1 MITMQFCIPF
11 LQQAGSTRQLTEL
24 EIGEIVMPRFRLRR
38 EITDR
43 ELTELSKSIAGCG
56 VLQPPL
62 VRKVGGSFELVC
74 GVRRVRAAELAG
86 LRSIPCVVAELDDR
100 QAALA
105 SLTENLRR
113 RELSCFEQ
121 AEAYREILSRFG
133 MTQSSLA
140 MTLGVSQ
147 AAIANKLR
155 LLGLQPEV
163 RDRLCEEGLSE
174 RHARALLT
182 AEPNERIELLER
194 AAAERLTA
202 EGLEKLIAE
211 KKEERKLKRSYQK
224 RASVLS
230 DVRLFV
236 NTIERAV
243 KVMRLSG
250 VNAETERRDSDGY
263 IEYVIRIP
271 EKSAEHR
278 DGSGQAF

>member
-1 MITMQFCIPF
+1 MQFCIPF

-38 EITDR
+38 EITDC

-86 LRSIPCVVAELDDR
+86 LRSILCVVAELDDR

>member
-1 MITMQFCIPF
+1 MQFCIPF

-38 EITDR
+38 EITDC

-62 VRKVGGSFELVC
+62 VRKVGGCFELVC

-182 AEPNERIELLER
+182 AEPNDRIELLER

-278 DGSGQAF
+278 DSSGQAF